1 MNHHIPIMKDEV
13 VDLLDIKSKGIYMDC
28 TIGFGGHSLNIL
40 NKLDSKG
47 YLIGI
52 DLDPYALEESRKKL
66 KKHSNNFSLHN
77 QSYSAFPQILEK
89 MGIEKVDGFL
99 FDLGIS
105 SHQVDS
111 EHRGFSYMKDS
122 PLDMRFNNGDDNQ
135 LTAKDIINTIN
146 LERLVFAFK
155 EYTNLKNPRFIAR
168 KLIEYRKTK
177 KINSTFDLR
186 NAIKSII
193 NSDNYKVLSQI
204 FQAIRIIVNNEIDTI
219 KKTLIYTLD
228 YLKIGGRIAIISFH
242 SVEDRIVKHF
252 FKNQTIY
259 KNNSYEVEYED
270 LNKKLKTITKKPVYE
285 TKTQNSRSRSAKL
298 RVAERIL

>member
-40 NKLDSKG
+40 NKLDPEG
-47 YLIGI
+47 YLIGM
-52 DLDPYALEESRKKL
+52 DLDPYALDESKKKL
-66 KKHSNNFSLHN
+66 KKHNNFSLHN

-122 PLDMRFNNGDDNQ
+122 PLDMRFNNNDDNQ
-135 LTAKDIINTIN
+135 LTAKDIINSIN

-168 KLIEYRKTK
+168 KLIEYRKTR
-177 KINSTFDLR
+177 KIDSTLDLR

-193 NSDNYKVLSQI
+193 NSDSYKVLSQI

-219 KKTLIYTLD
+219 KKTLTYTLD

-259 KNNSYEVEYED
+259 KNNSYEIEYQN
-270 LNKKLKTITKKPVYE
+270 LNKKLKTITKKPIYE

>member
-40 NKLDSKG
+40 NKLDPEG
-47 YLIGI
+47 YLIGM
-52 DLDPYALEESRKKL
+52 DLDPYALDESRKKL
-66 KKHSNNFSLHN
+66 KKHNNFSLHN

-122 PLDMRFNNGDDNQ
+122 PLDMRFNNDDDNQ
-135 LTAKDIINTIN
+135 LTAKDIINSIN

-168 KLIEYRKTK
+168 KLIEYRKTR
-177 KINSTFDLR
+177 KIDSTLDLR

-193 NSDNYKVLSQI
+193 NSDSYKVLSQI

-219 KKTLIYTLD
+219 KKTLTYTLD

-259 KNNSYEVEYED
+259 KNNSYEIEYQN
-270 LNKKLKTITKKPVYE
+270 LNKKLKTITKKPIYE

>member
-47 YLIGI
+47 YLIGL

-135 LTAKDIINTIN
+135 PTAKDIINTIN

-193 NSDNYKVLSQI
+193 NSDSYKVLSQI

-252 FKNQTIY
+252 LKNQTIY
-259 KNNSYEVEYED
+259 KNNSYEIEYQN
-270 LNKKLKTITKKPVYE
+270 LNKKLKIITKKPVYE
-285 TKTQNSRSRSAKL
+285 TQTKNSRSRSAKL

>member
-1 MNHHIPIMKDEV
+1 MKDEV

-28 TIGFGGHSLNIL
+28 TIGFGGHSLNII
-40 NKLDSKG
+40 NKLDPKG
-47 YLIGI
+47 YLIGM
-52 DLDPYALEESRKKL
+52 DLDPYALEESKKKL
-66 KKHSNNFSLHN
+66 KKHNNFSLHN

-122 PLDMRFNNGDDNQ
+122 PLDMRFNNHDNNQ

-155 EYTNLKNPRFIAR
+155 EYTNLKNPKFIAS
-168 KLIEYRKTK
+168 KLIEYRKIR

-193 NSDNYKVLSQI
+193 NSDSYKVLAQI
-204 FQAIRIIVNNEIDTI
+204 FQAIRIVVNNEIETI
-219 KKTLIYTLD
+219 KKTLTYTLD

-259 KNNSYEVEYED
+259 KNNSYEIEYQN
-270 LNKKLKTITKKPVYE
+270 LNKKLKIITKKPVYE

>member
-40 NKLDSKG
+40 NKLDPEG
-47 YLIGI
+47 YLIGM
-52 DLDPYALEESRKKL
+52 DLDPYALDESRKKL
-66 KKHSNNFSLHN
+66 KKHNNFSLHN

-135 LTAKDIINTIN
+135 LTAKDIINSIN

-168 KLIEYRKTK
+168 KLIEYRKTR
-177 KINSTFDLR
+177 KIDSTLDLR

-193 NSDNYKVLSQI
+193 NSDSYKVLSQI

-219 KKTLIYTLD
+219 KKTLTYTLD

-259 KNNSYEVEYED
+259 KNNSYEIEYQN
-270 LNKKLKTITKKPVYE
+270 LNKKLKTITKKPIYE

>member
-1 MNHHIPIMKDEV
+1 MNHHIPIMKDEG

-40 NKLDSKG
+40 NKLDPEG
-47 YLIGI
+47 YLIGM
-52 DLDPYALEESRKKL
+52 DLDPYALDESKKKL
-66 KKHSNNFSLHN
+66 KKHNNFSLHN

-122 PLDMRFNNGDDNQ
+122 PLDMRFNNDDDNQ
-135 LTAKDIINTIN
+135 LTAKDIINSIN

-259 KNNSYEVEYED
+259 KNNSYEIEYQN
-270 LNKKLKTITKKPVYE
+270 LNKKLKIITKKPVYE
-285 TKTQNSRSRSAKL
+285 TQTKNSRSRSAKL

>member
-47 YLIGI
+47 YLIGM
-52 DLDPYALEESRKKL
+52 DLDPYALKESKKKL
-66 KKHSNNFSLHN
+66 KKHNNFSLHN

-111 EHRGFSYMKDS
+111 VHRGFSYMKDS
-122 PLDMRFNNGDDNQ
+122 PLDMRFNNDDDNQ

-168 KLIEYRKTK
+168 KLIEYRKTR

-193 NSDNYKVLSQI
+193 NSDSYKVLSQI
-204 FQAIRIIVNNEIDTI
+204 FQAIRITVNNEIDTI
-219 KKTLIYTLD
+219 KKTLTYTLD

-259 KNNSYEVEYED
+259 KNNSYEIEYQN

-285 TKTQNSRSRSAKL
+285 TKTKNSRSRSAKL

>member
-1 MNHHIPIMKDEV
+1 MKDEV

-40 NKLDSKG
+40 NKLDSEG
-47 YLIGI
+47 YLIGM
-52 DLDPYALEESRKKL
+52 DLDPYALEESKKKL
-66 KKHSNNFSLHN
+66 KKHNNFSLHN

-122 PLDMRFNNGDDNQ
+122 PLDMRFNNDDDNQ

-168 KLIEYRKTK
+168 KLIEYRKTR
-177 KINSTFDLR
+177 KINSTIDLR

-193 NSDNYKVLSQI
+193 NSDSYKVLSQI

-219 KKTLIYTLD
+219 KKTLTYTLD

-259 KNNSYEVEYED
+259 KNNSYEIEYQD
-270 LNKKLKTITKKPVYE
+270 LNKKLKIITRKPVYE
-285 TKTQNSRSRSAKL
+285 TKTLNSRSRSAKL

>member
-40 NKLDSKG
+40 NKLDPKG
-47 YLIGI
+47 YLIGM
-52 DLDPYALEESRKKL
+52 DLDPYALEESKKKL
-66 KKHSNNFSLHN
+66 KRHNNFSLHN
-77 QSYSAFPQILEK
+77 QSFSAFPQILEK
-89 MGIEKVDGFL
+89 MGIKKVDGFL

-122 PLDMRFNNGDDNQ
+122 PLDMRFNNHDNNQ

-155 EYTNLKNPRFIAR
+155 EYTNLKNPKFIAS
-168 KLIEYRKTK
+168 KLIEYRKIR
-177 KINSTFDLR
+177 KINSTLDLR

-193 NSDNYKVLSQI
+193 NSDSYKVLAQI
-204 FQAIRIIVNNEIDTI
+204 FQAIRIIVNNEIETI
-219 KKTLIYTLD
+219 KKTLTYTLN

-259 KNNSYEVEYED
+259 KNNSYEIEYQN
-270 LNKKLKTITKKPVYE
+270 LNKKLKIITKKPVYE

>member
-1 MNHHIPIMKDEV
+1 MKDEV

-40 NKLDSKG
+40 NKLDPEG
-47 YLIGI
+47 YLIGM
-52 DLDPYALEESRKKL
+52 DLDPYALDESRKKL
-66 KKHSNNFSLHN
+66 KKHNNFSLHN

-122 PLDMRFNNGDDNQ
+122 PLDMRFNNDDNNQ
-135 LTAKDIINTIN
+135 LTAQDIINSIN

-168 KLIEYRKTK
+168 KLIEYRKTR
-177 KINSTFDLR
+177 KIDSTLDLR

-193 NSDNYKVLSQI
+193 NSDSYKVLSQI

-219 KKTLIYTLD
+219 KKTLTYTLD
-228 YLKIGGRIAIISFH
+228 YLKIGGRIAIITFH

-259 KNNSYEVEYED
+259 KNNSYEIEYQN
-270 LNKKLKTITKKPVYE
+270 LNKKLKTITKKPIYE

>member
-47 YLIGI
+47 YLIGL
-52 DLDPYALEESRKKL
+52 DLDPYALDESRKKL

-135 LTAKDIINTIN
+135 PTAKDIINTIN

-193 NSDNYKVLSQI
+193 NSDSYKVLSQI

-252 FKNQTIY
+252 LKNQTIY
-259 KNNSYEVEYED
+259 KNNSYEIEYQN
-270 LNKKLKTITKKPVYE
+270 LNKKLKIITKKPVYE
-285 TKTQNSRSRSAKL
+285 TQTKNSRSRSAKL

>member
-40 NKLDSKG
+40 NKLDPEG
-47 YLIGI
+47 YLIGM
-52 DLDPYALEESRKKL
+52 DLDPYALDESRKKL
-66 KKHSNNFSLHN
+66 KKHNNFSLHN

-122 PLDMRFNNGDDNQ
+122 PLDMRFNNDDNNQ
-135 LTAKDIINTIN
+135 LTAQDIINSIN

-168 KLIEYRKTK
+168 KLIEYRKTR
-177 KINSTFDLR
+177 KIDSTLDLR

-193 NSDNYKVLSQI
+193 NSDSYKVLSQI

-219 KKTLIYTLD
+219 KKTLTYTLD

-259 KNNSYEVEYED
+259 KNNSYEIEYQN
-270 LNKKLKTITKKPVYE
+270 LNKKLKTITKKPIYE

>member
-1 MNHHIPIMKDEV
+1 MKDEV

-40 NKLDSKG
+40 NKLDPEG
-47 YLIGI
+47 YLIGM
-52 DLDPYALEESRKKL
+52 DLDPYALDESRKKL
-66 KKHSNNFSLHN
+66 KKHNNFSLHN

-122 PLDMRFNNGDDNQ
+122 PLDMRFNNDDNNQ
-135 LTAKDIINTIN
+135 LTAQDIINSIN

-168 KLIEYRKTK
+168 KLIEYRKTR
-177 KINSTFDLR
+177 KIDSTLDLR

-193 NSDNYKVLSQI
+193 NSDSYKVLSQI

-219 KKTLIYTLD
+219 KKTLTYTLD

-259 KNNSYEVEYED
+259 KNNSYEIEYQN
-270 LNKKLKTITKKPVYE
+270 LNKKLKTITKKPIYE

>member
-28 TIGFGGHSLNIL
+28 TIGFGGHSLNII
-40 NKLDSKG
+40 NKLDPKG
-47 YLIGI
+47 YLIGM
-52 DLDPYALEESRKKL
+52 DLDPYALEESKKKL
-66 KKHSNNFSLHN
+66 KKHNNFSLHN

-122 PLDMRFNNGDDNQ
+122 PLDMRFNNDDDNQ
-135 LTAKDIINTIN
+135 LTAKDIINSIN

-168 KLIEYRKTK
+168 KLIEYRKTR
-177 KINSTFDLR
+177 KIDSTLDLR

-193 NSDNYKVLSQI
+193 NSDSYKVLSQI

-219 KKTLIYTLD
+219 KKTLTYTLD

-259 KNNSYEVEYED
+259 KNNSYEIEYQN
-270 LNKKLKTITKKPVYE
+270 LNKKLKTITKKPIYE